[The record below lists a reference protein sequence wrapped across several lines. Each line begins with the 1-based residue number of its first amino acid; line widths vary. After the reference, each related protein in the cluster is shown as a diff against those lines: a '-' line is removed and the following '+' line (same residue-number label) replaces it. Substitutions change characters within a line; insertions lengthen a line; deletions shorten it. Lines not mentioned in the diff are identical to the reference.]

1 MNTVVLAGGPTL
13 VRAAMAAVMESTH
26 VIAVVG
32 QAADGAQL
40 RTLIEAGSGPDVILL
55 DRRIQPG
62 EMSEFAHLVAAA
74 SATARTIV
82 FGVSNAQEAETFL
95 RAGATGLL
103 ATHITA
109 VQLIEAVYTVLRGGL
124 VVVLE
129 TAPSV
134 MANHHLVGTLKTG
147 RVVELSKRER
157 EILTMLASGQ
167 EASGIADALNISP
180 FTVKTH
186 IANMLTKIGVRQRG
200 HLIAFAYENGIVVP
214 GATPMNTFIDHLSE
228 VA

>member
-1 MNTVVLAGGPTL
+1 MKTVVLAGGPAL

-26 VIAVVG
+26 AIAVVG
-32 QAADGAQL
+32 QAADGAQF
-40 RTLIEAGSGPDVILL
+40 RMLIEAGSGPDVILL
-55 DRRIQPG
+55 DRSIQPG
-62 EMSEFAHLVAAA
+62 EMSDFAHLVAAA

-82 FGVSNAQEAETFL
+82 FGVSNAQEAEAFL

-109 VQLIEAVYTVLRGGL
+109 VQLVEAVDTVLRGGL

-134 MANHHLVGTLKTG
+134 VAKHHLVDTLRMG
-147 RVVELSKRER
+147 RAVMLSKRER
-157 EILTMLASGQ
+157 EILTMLASGH
-167 EASGIADALNISP
+167 EASGIADALDISP

-186 IANMLTKIGVRQRG
+186 IANLLTKIGVRQRG

-214 GATPMNTFIDHLSE
+214 GATPMSTFIDHRSE